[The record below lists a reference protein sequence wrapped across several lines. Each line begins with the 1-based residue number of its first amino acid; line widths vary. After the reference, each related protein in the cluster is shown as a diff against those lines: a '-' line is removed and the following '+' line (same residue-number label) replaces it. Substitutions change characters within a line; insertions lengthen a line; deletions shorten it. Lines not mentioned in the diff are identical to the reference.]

1 MSKDERLVNNQ
12 QALQEL
18 DWSIEMSQGQFSL
31 ILARCNYTALRS
43 KMVQQLPKISSV
55 EIREIILQPS
65 DKRLYSRIKEELEDE
80 IPLAV
85 MVLGLDSVR
94 DIEHLLTSMNSVRE
108 EFRKN
113 FTFPVVLW
121 LNDETQRKF
130 IRLAPDFESW
140 TTQTQFTLGADELLD
155 FLQQS
160 SEQLFTKILDAG
172 AAHFLSHEVIFG
184 SLFQELDSALRDL
197 ENYDVQLSANL
208 EACWQFCQGRDLY
221 ARDQIDQALNLYQQ
235 SLTFWQQD
243 GENRKS
249 NTDKSAEKN
258 SQSLI
263 PGGSKHPKL
272 REGVLLFHIGLSHY
286 RQAELQRTENT
297 AEKSLHWEQARSY
310 FQQCIDVFE
319 QAQRS
324 DLVAKFIGQLEQVLQ
339 KLQDWDELQ
348 EVAQQS
354 WELHQGVPEFTS
366 FLAQDY
372 GFFADVALHREDY
385 GEAKK
390 QAEMALQ
397 TLEATTEEQ
406 HQGWY
411 LLLLARSLQHLRQ
424 TEKAIAFLE
433 KAKAEDP
440 QDTPQIYIEILNE
453 LSSLYFQ
460 QHRYLEA
467 FEVKQLRRSME
478 QQFGFR
484 AFIGAGRLQP
494 QKKLKNLPNKTNNQ
508 EEKVAQEIVASGRS
522 LDVERLIE
530 RIGKPQYKLT
540 IIYGQ
545 SGVGKSSL
553 VNAGLIP
560 ALEQRIIGTQDVV
573 PLQLRIYTDWAR
585 ELGKLL
591 AQELAEQ
598 GFTLPLVP
606 DSAATIVEQ
615 LAKNQERNLLT
626 VLIFDQFEE
635 FFFVCTEPSQRELF
649 FEFLGNCLNINVGV
663 KVILSLREDYL
674 HYLLVANPLHS
685 MRAIDNDIL
694 SKNVLYPIGN
704 FSPADAKELIQR
716 LTEYS
721 QFPLEPDLVD
731 EIVQELARELG
742 EVRPIEL
749 QILGAQL
756 QTKEITTLVDY
767 KERGSKDKL
776 VQQYLEE
783 VIQDCGGDNE
793 KSAKLILYLLTNENN
808 TRPLK
813 TRFELIADL
822 KAFDENLVPNSEKLN
837 LILEI
842 FVKSGLVFL
851 FPEIPANRYQLI
863 HDYLAGLIR
872 QTQESGLIKELEILR
887 KQKVRDRAEIEKLL
901 KEKEKLLKEKE
912 KLLKE
917 KDKNLVVIGENLQRT
932 KKQRLLAVIATAVT
946 TIVGVAAV
954 YQANRAASAEIKAKN
969 SVVSSLLLSDN
980 QIEALVNGVQAGK
993 QLKEVKKVPFGIPFE
1008 TEIATLG
1015 TLQQVIHSI
1024 QECNRLEGHTSWVN
1038 SITFRPDGKMIASA
1052 SADNTVRLWRKN
1064 GELHRTLNGHSN
1076 RVNGVSFSRD
1086 GKMIASASDDKTV
1099 KLWNLNGE
1107 ELKTLQGHESSVTSV
1122 SFSPDGEMIASASD
1136 DETVKLWNLDGD
1148 KLKTLEGHEDRVKD
1162 ISFSPDGKTIAS
1174 ASWDNT
1180 VKLWNR
1186 EGRLLKTLAEKKDQF
1201 TTHTDKITTVRF
1213 SPDGNTIASA
1223 SWDKTV
1229 KLWDREGNFL
1239 YKLQHEDIVTDL
1251 SFGID
1256 GNTLASVSY
1265 DGTVKLWDLDQV
1277 NSDSDSEPEPETL
1290 DIKDVV
1296 SISFSPDNKTIALA
1310 GTDNTIRLWSLE
1322 GFKSK
1327 TLQHEASVN
1336 SVSFS
1341 PDGKMLASGSD
1352 DKTVKLWNQDEEE
1365 VKILDSHN
1373 SSVVSVRFSPD
1384 GKIIASSSE
1393 DGAIKLWNQDGKELL
1408 GIFRNKKVTSINFNH
1423 DGNMLAIA
1431 ENKEDKDN
1439 NLQAAQL
1446 IGQVTLW
1453 NLDSEKFITFDAHD
1467 DEITSLSFSRDSEK
1481 IATGSKNN
1489 IINLWNLKGERLNT
1503 LRYHNSSIT
1512 SISFS
1517 PDGRTVASG
1526 SLDTTIILWDLE
1538 EKKERTLKG
1547 HTSAVTSINF
1557 IYDGKI
1563 LASGSAD
1570 GTIKLWSV
1578 EDGSLLANLKRKNKA
1593 VVNDLSFNDKD
1604 KVIASANADKIVTLW
1619 NFDLDDLL
1627 EDSCNWLNDYLL
1639 TNPNL
1644 NSDEEKICPKQS

>member
-31 ILARCNYTALRS
+31 ILARCNYTALRN

-55 EIREIILQPS
+55 EIREIVLQPS
-65 DKRLYSRIKEELEDE
+65 DKRLYTRIKEELEDE
-80 IPLAV
+80 SPLAV
-85 MVLGLDSVR
+85 VVLGLDSVR
-94 DIEHLLTSMNSVRE
+94 NIEHLLTSMNSVRE

-113 FTFPVVLW
+113 FPFPVVLW

-155 FLQQS
+155 FLQQG
-160 SEQLFTKILDAG
+160 SEQLFTAILDAG

-197 ENYDVQLSANL
+197 ENYDVQLSPNL
-208 EACWQFCQGRDLY
+208 EACLQFCQGRDLY
-221 ARDQIDQALNLYQQ
+221 ARDQIDEALNLYQQ
-235 SLTFWQQD
+235 SLTFWQQED
-243 GENRKS
+243 ENRKS

-286 RQAELQRTENT
+286 RQAELQRTDNTTENT
-297 AEKSLHWEQARSY
+297 LHWEQARSY

-348 EVAQQS
+348 KVAQQS
-354 WELHQGVPEFTS
+354 LELHQEVPEFTS
-366 FLAQDY
+366 LLAQDY
-372 GFFADVALHREDY
+372 GFLADVALYREDY
-385 GEAKK
+385 AEAKK
-390 QAEMALQ
+390 QAEIALQ
-397 TLEATTEEQ
+397 TVKATTEEQ
-406 HQGWY
+406 HQSWY
-411 LLLLARSLQHLRQ
+411 LLLLARSLRHLGQ
-424 TEKAIAFLE
+424 KEKAIASLE

-453 LSSLYFQ
+453 LSSLYFE

-478 QQFGFR
+478 QKFGFR

-494 QKKLKNLPNKTNNQ
+494 QKKPKYLPNKTNNQ
-508 EEKVAQEIVASGRS
+508 EKVAQEIVASGRS
-522 LDVERLIE
+522 LDVERLIK
-530 RIGKPQYKLT
+530 RISKPQYKLT

-598 GFTLPLVP
+598 GFTLPSVP

-674 HYLLVANPLHS
+674 HYLLVANPLDS

-694 SKNVLYPIGN
+694 SKNVLYPVGN
-704 FSPADAKELIQR
+704 FSPADAKELIKR
-716 LTEYS
+716 LTESS
-721 QFPLEPDLVD
+721 QSPLEDDLVD

-756 QTKEITTLVDY
+756 QTKEITTLADY

-783 VIQDCGGDNE
+783 VIHDCGKEEENE

-822 KAFDENLVPNSEKLN
+822 KAFKEDLVPKAEKLN

-851 FPEIPANRYQLI
+851 FPEIPANRYQLV
-863 HDYLAGLIR
+863 HDYLAALIR
-872 QTQESGLIKELEILR
+872 QTQKSGLIKEIENLREQNEKLR
-887 KQKVRDRAEIEKLL
+887 KDRELNL
-901 KEKEKLLKEKE
+901 KKE
-912 KLLKE
+912 
-917 KDKNLVVIGENLQRT
+917 LQRT
-932 KKQRLLAVIATAVT
+932 KMQRLLAVIATVVT
-946 TIVGVAAV
+946 AIVGVAAV
-954 YQANRAASAEIKAKN
+954 YQANRAASAEIKATN

-993 QLKEVKKVPFGIPFE
+993 QLKEVKKLPFGIPFE

-1024 QECNRLEGHTSWVN
+1024 QERNRLEGHTSWVN
-1038 SITFRPDGKMIASA
+1038 SINFRPDGKMIASA
-1052 SADNTVRLWRKN
+1052 SADKTVRLWRTN
-1064 GELHRTLNGHSN
+1064 GELFKILEGHSN
-1076 RVNGVSFSRD
+1076 RVNSVSFSLD
-1086 GKMIASASDDKTV
+1086 SQIIASASDDKTV
-1099 KLWNLNGE
+1099 RLWNLDGKE
-1107 ELKTLQGHESSVTSV
+1107 KEIVTLKGHDSSVTSV
-1122 SFSPDGEMIASASD
+1122 SFSSYNEIIASASD
-1136 DETVKLWNLDGD
+1136 DNTIKLWKRDG
-1148 KLKTLEGHEDRVKD
+1148 KLLNTLTGHRDRVKD
-1162 ISFSPDGKTIAS
+1162 VTFSPDGKTIAS

-1180 VKLWNR
+1180 VKLWNLD
-1186 EGRLLKTLAEKKDQF
+1186 GQLLKTLTKDKDTLTKGKDKD

-1213 SPDGNTIASA
+1213 SPDGKTIASA
-1223 SWDKTV
+1223 SWDNTV
-1229 KLWDREGNFL
+1229 KLWNLDDYSLKNNL
-1239 YKLQHEDIVTDL
+1239 AHEDGVTNL
-1251 SFGID
+1251 SFSSD

-1265 DGTVKLWDLDQV
+1265 DGTVKLWNLDPNLDQM
-1277 NSDSDSEPEPETL
+1277 DSNSEPEPETL
-1290 DIKDVV
+1290 SIQDVL
-1296 SISFSPDNKTIALA
+1296 SISFSPDETGSTIALA
-1310 GTDNTIRLWSLE
+1310 GADNTIRLWSQK
-1322 GFKSK
+1322 GFESR
-1327 TLQHEASVN
+1327 TLQHKDSVT

-1341 PDGKMLASGSD
+1341 PDGTMLASGSD
-1352 DKTVKLWNQDEEE
+1352 DKTVKLWNLDEKEP
-1365 VKILDSHN
+1365 KILEGHN
-1373 SSVVSVRFSPD
+1373 SSVISVSFSPD
-1384 GKIIASSSE
+1384 NEMIASASD
-1393 DGAIKLWNQDGKELL
+1393 DGDIKLWNFDGDIQQE
-1408 GIFRNKKVTSINFNH
+1408 ISRNKKVTSINFSP
-1423 DGNMLAIA
+1423 DGSTIAIA
-1431 ENKEDKDN
+1431 ENKGDSSPNENSEDK
-1439 NLQAAQL
+1439 L
-1446 IGQVTLW
+1446 IGQVSLW
-1453 NLDSEKFITFDAHD
+1453 NFESETPFKTFDAHD
-1467 DEITSLSFSRDSEK
+1467 DEITSVSFSPDGK
-1481 IATGSKNN
+1481 IIASGSKNN
-1489 IINLWNLKGERLNT
+1489 IVNLWNLEGDKLVKPLKDHTGV
-1503 LRYHNSSIT
+1503 IT

-1517 PDGRTVASG
+1517 PDGNTVASG
-1526 SLDTTIILWDLE
+1526 SLDTTIILWSLDGT
-1538 EKKERTLKG
+1538 KKRALKG
-1547 HTSAVTSINF
+1547 HTSAVKSINF
-1557 IYDGKI
+1557 IDDGKI

-1578 EDGSLLANLKRKNKA
+1578 EDGSLLANLERRNKA
-1593 VVNDLSFNDKD
+1593 VVNDLSFSSNDQ
-1604 KVIASANADKIVTLW
+1604 ILASANADNIVTLW
-1619 NFDLDDLL
+1619 SFDLDYLL
-1627 EDSCNWLNDYLL
+1627 EKSCEWLDDYLS
-1639 TNPNL
+1639 TNQNL
-1644 NSDEEKICPKQS
+1644 NSDDKEICN